1 MDYSLA
7 LKLGTTKQ
15 LDFFKFK
22 ERDERSDF
30 NRGYNA
36 AIKKCNQKMRRMLT
50 YMSNSYYLAMRD
62 DDDDGY

>member
-15 LDFFKFK
+15 FDFFNFQKK
-22 ERDERSDF
+22 DESTAY
-30 NRGYNA
+30 NRGYNK
-36 AIKKCNQKMRRMLT
+36 AIKKCNQKMRRMLS
-50 YMSNSYYLAMRD
+50 YMSNDYHLVMRD